1 MRSRSVCSDMARQ
14 KGLEKRRK
22 KRLQSVFPKI
32 SIIEDEETEN
42 LAKFGNTNLIVN
54 ILDTDVE
61 RSSSTA
67 LLCNR
72 GITTLQMLEEAEEEE
87 ES

>member
-1 MRSRSVCSDMARQ
+1 MCALIWQ
-14 KGLEKRRK
+14 GRRGQRRGSK
-22 KRLQSVFPKI
+22 SEFPKI

-42 LAKFGNTNLIVN
+42 LAKFGNTYLIVN

-61 RSSSTA
+61 RFSSTA

-87 ES
+87 